1 MNHQIAERFATQVV
15 QMSQIRT
22 DFLRHRPK
30 QTEMER
36 AFHDR
41 HKVLSP

>member
-1 MNHQIAERFATQVV
+1 MNHQIAEGFATQVV

-22 DFLRHRPK
+22 DFLRHGPK

-41 HKVLSP
+41 RELLSP